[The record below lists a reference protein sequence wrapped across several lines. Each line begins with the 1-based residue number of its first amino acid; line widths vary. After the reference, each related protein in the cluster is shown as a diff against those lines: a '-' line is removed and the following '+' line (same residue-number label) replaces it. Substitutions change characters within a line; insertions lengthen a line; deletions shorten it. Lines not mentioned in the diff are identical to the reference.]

1 MMTVDRQRHVANV
14 LLAVCASWASSAA
27 AAGPPSVLLILA
39 DDLGHADLGY
49 SSDDVSTPA
58 IDALAATGLKLSCMY
73 TWNWCAP
80 SRGALMVR
88 LITR

>member
-1 MMTVDRQRHVANV
+1 MAGLGFRRRRQS
-14 LLAVCASWASSAA
+14 AVVENI
-27 AAGPPSVLLILA
+27 PLILA
-39 DDLGHADLGY
+39 VDDLGHADLGY

-80 SRGALMVR
+80 SRGSLMVR
-88 LITR
+88 LIRVDSLGSV